1 MGVYYL
7 NGQTGSESMSQFS
20 RICKAMEEMDP
31 DTYVS
36 IVSEKSTDIIRA
48 LSNITEDGFSGLTI
62 FIDFVLCAVA
72 ADGKLSEDEFY
83 LIKPLLEKAVG
94 MELTYEDGKDIFY
107 AGGLD
112 KPKDY
117 NKTVK
122 MMVDLLELVS
132 PKLKEDIVL
141 VCMMVCAVDGK
152 ISYKERKWI
161 NNLID

>member
-1 MGVYYL
+1 
-7 NGQTGSESMSQFS
+7 MSQFS

-36 IVSEKSTDIIRA
+36 IVSEKSTDIIRV
-48 LSNITEDGFSGLTI
+48 LSDITEDGFSGLAI

-72 ADGKLSEDEFY
+72 ADGKLSE
-83 LIKPLLEKAVG
+83 
-94 MELTYEDGKDIFY
+94 
-107 AGGLD
+107 
-112 KPKDY
+112 
-117 NKTVK
+117 
-122 MMVDLLELVS
+122 
-132 PKLKEDIVL
+132 LKEDIVL

>member
-1 MGVYYL
+1 
-7 NGQTGSESMSQFS
+7 MSQFS

-48 LSNITEDGFSGLTI
+48 LSDITEDGFSGLTI

-72 ADGKLSEDEFY
+72 ADGKL
-83 LIKPLLEKAVG
+83 
-94 MELTYEDGKDIFY
+94 TYVDGKDIFY
-107 AGGLD
+107 ASGLD

-117 NKTVK
+117 KKTVK